1 MKYTVYMMLPHERII
16 EADNLKE
23 ADKEARRLQAL
34 GNDAKGDP
42 TTKLLKVLPILEEE
56 DFDTDIPPAPIV
68 A

>member
-16 EADNLKE
+16 EADTLAE

-34 GNDAKGDP
+34 GNNPDGTA
-42 TTKLLKVLPILEEE
+42 TTKLLSVIPILEEE
-56 DFDTDIPPAPIV
+56 EFATDIPPTPTA

>member
-16 EADNLKE
+16 DADTLAE

-34 GNDAKGDP
+34 GNNPDGTA
-42 TTKLLKVLPILEEE
+42 TTKLLKVLPIIDEEE
-56 DFDTDIPPAPIV
+56 FDTDIPPAPLV